1 MTPNEDFQSNRLRPT
16 TCTRACGTSL
26 QNFSVLFWSQIR
38 VWSVQAKSERV
49 NALGPEVAPS
59 HLSHERNVL
68 SNGGLPRSDSLR
80 SQLTSKGR
88 LVIRKS
94 IIVIAA
100 TSAFVVAFFAS
111 PAAAAAPTA
120 GPQLSGVIDG
130 LRLWL
135 VGLLAGL
142 ATLFL
147 TIGGVRYM
155 LAGGDPSQIERAKS
169 ALRSAAIGYALA
181 ALSPVLVTI
190 LQSVVGS

>member
-1 MTPNEDFQSNRLRPT
+1 MSGIVGNLK
-16 TCTRACGTSL
+16 
-26 QNFSVLFWSQIR
+26 NFSVLFWPQNR
-38 VWSVQAKSERV
+38 VWPVQAKSGRGF
-49 NALGPEVAPS
+49 ALGPEVAPS

-68 SNGGLPRSDSLR
+68 SNKGGPRSDSHV
-80 SQLTSKGR
+80 SQLSSKGR
-88 LVIRKS
+88 PVTRKS
-94 IIVIAA
+94 LLAITIA
-100 TSAFVVAFFAS
+100 SAFVVVLSAS
-111 PAAAAAPTA
+111 PAMAATPTA

>member
-1 MTPNEDFQSNRLRPT
+1 M
-16 TCTRACGTSL
+16 
-26 QNFSVLFWSQIR
+26 NFSNLSVEFCRQIR
-38 VWSVQAKSERV
+38 VWSVKTKSER
-49 NALGPEVAPS
+49 ASAIGPGVAPQPT
-59 HLSHERNVL
+59 SHERNVL
-68 SNGGLPRSDSLR
+68 TNKSRPRSDSFL
-80 SQLTSKGR
+80 SQVSSKGR
-88 LVIRKS
+88 LVSRKS
-94 IIVIAA
+94 IIFTIAA
-100 TSAFVVAFFAS
+100 TGALVALWGDPAS
-111 PAAAAAPTA
+111 AAPTA